1 MRHNRRNISN
11 RAKVI
16 AKRIDTFPFTSS
28 FNAILSIDSVAK
40 ANSNRAIERA
50 GASQSRSVE
59 KIMKTTHKIAI
70 VPEVAIVPAIA
81 FSAFAFTATAGLA
94 ARLRSVAPRKQ
105 YWLSYS
111 QGGMDCSFTSY
122 AQCEATA

>member
-70 VPEVAIVPAIA
+70 VPKVAIVPAIA
-81 FSAFAFTATAGLA
+81 FSA
-94 ARLRSVAPRKQ
+94 SPSPRQ
-105 YWLSYS
+105 QDWL
-111 QGGMDCSFTSY
+111 QG
-122 AQCEATA
+122 